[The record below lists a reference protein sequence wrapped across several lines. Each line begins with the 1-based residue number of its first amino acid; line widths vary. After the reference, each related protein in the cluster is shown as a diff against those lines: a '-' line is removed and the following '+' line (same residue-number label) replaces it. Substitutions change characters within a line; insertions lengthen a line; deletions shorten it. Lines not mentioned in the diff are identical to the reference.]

1 MNAAKPKVGLALGG
15 GYAWG
20 LAHIGVLEVL
30 EAAGIPIDVISGT
43 SIGALVGALYARER
57 EAAILKHQATQLDW
71 VGLASLIDPAV
82 LKSGLF
88 VGKRITNLLKR
99 LMGDVSF
106 NELGIPFA
114 CVATDIISGDEVVM
128 KTGKV
133 LEAVRASISIPVI
146 FTVVKKD
153 GRFLV
158 DGGLV
163 NNVPVSV
170 ARQMGADYV
179 IAVDVTPS
187 RIERAEHLQVEASV
201 KEPSLLRVMVQSM
214 HIATLQ
220 TPFGTAK
227 GADVVIRPKM
237 ASFSPTDFHKAR
249 ECILE
254 GELAAADLVST
265 IKKDLAA
272 FGIPKDISTKNPR
285 SPKPP
290 SPWQ

>member
-1 MNAAKPKVGLALGG
+1 MNINRPKVGLALGG

-30 EAAGIPIDVISGT
+30 ETAGIPIDIIAGT
-43 SIGALVGALYARER
+43 SMGAVVGALYAREM
-57 EAAILKHQATQLDW
+57 EAALIKHQATQLDW

-88 VGKRITNLLKR
+88 VGKKITNLLKS
-99 LMGDVSF
+99 LMGDVTF
-106 NELGIPFA
+106 EELGIPFA
-114 CVATDIISGDEVVM
+114 CVATDIISGDEIVM
-128 KTGKV
+128 KKGKV

-170 ARQMGADYV
+170 ARQMGAEYV

-187 RIERAEHLQVEASV
+187 RTERADHLLQDAEV
-201 KEPSLLRVMVQSM
+201 KEPNLFNVMVQS
-214 HIATLQ
+214 IYITTYQ

-227 GADVVIRPKM
+227 GADIVIHPKL
-237 ASFSPTDFHKAR
+237 AHINPTDFHRAR

-254 GELAAADLVST
+254 GELAAEDIVSH
-265 IKKDLAA
+265 IRKELAA
-272 FGIPKDISTKNPR
+272 VRIPQDL
-285 SPKPP
+285 
-290 SPWQ
+290 